1 MKTSIFFRTILI
13 AWAMVFTVLACY
25 GQEEATK
32 KLVGTW
38 VKTVDMQKI
47 TFTIKE
53 GNKTQVEFTGDD
65 VVDVYSSYKISGKQ
79 ITFNDEAGEYAADVP
94 GVYEFEVSESSL
106 TLYAVDDPV
115 MGRSML
121 VEGTWSK
128 LDE

>member
-1 MKTSIFFRTILI
+1 MKTSIFFRTILV
-13 AWAMVFTVLACY
+13 ASALVFSVLTSY
-25 GQEEATK
+25 GQEDPTE
-32 KLVGTW
+32 KLIGTW
-38 VKTVDMQKI
+38 VKVVDMQKI

-53 GNKTQVEFTGDD
+53 GNKAQVEFTGDE
-65 VVDVYSSYKISGKQ
+65 VIDVYSSYKISGKQ

-128 LDE
+128 ATE